1 MILSQD
7 VLSDKIERYIKNIEL
22 NARPDKLYT
31 PIRYALDTGGKRLR
45 PLLVLASANVFTDD
59 VDRVLPVA
67 GAVEVFHNFTLLHD
81 DIMDNASVRRG
92 RPSVFAEWGT
102 NGAILSGDV
111 MMIRAYALLEKV
123 PPAMLPEIF
132 AEFNAM
138 AREVCEGQQ
147 MDMDFEKADTISE
160 SLYLQMI
167 RLKTSELMAH
177 GLRMGARMGG
187 AASSQARAMYDF
199 GVALGLAFQIH
210 DDLLD
215 TFGTTEILGKEVGG
229 DIMEG
234 KKTFLAINAMAVDP
248 ERTKALFSADDLNR
262 EQKLIRA
269 RELYERLGVRKLTER
284 AIEDYTRR
292 AISALDG
299 VQGDTS
305 LIRDIAEQLI
315 KRDK

>member
-1 MILSQD
+1 MILPQD

-22 NARPDKLYT
+22 NARPEKLYA
-31 PIRYALDTGGKRLR
+31 PIRYVLDTGGKRLR

-92 RPSVFAEWGT
+92 RPSVFAEWGA

-132 AEFNAM
+132 AEFNTM

-147 MDMDFEKADTISE
+147 MDMDFEEADTISE

-199 GVALGLAFQIH
+199 GVALGLAFQIN